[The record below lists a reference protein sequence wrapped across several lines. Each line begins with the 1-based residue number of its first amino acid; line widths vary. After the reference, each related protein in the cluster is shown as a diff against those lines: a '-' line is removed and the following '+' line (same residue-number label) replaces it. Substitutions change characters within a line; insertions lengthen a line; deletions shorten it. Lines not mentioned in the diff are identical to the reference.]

1 MKEKIYWIVKELM
14 ELGMDETEI
23 IDFFQECIDEV
34 KKTNKQSTDE
44 KIRNYER
51 NKI

>member
-14 ELGMDETEI
+14 ESGMDETEI

-34 KKTNKQSTDE
+34 KKDKL
-44 KIRNYER
+44 
-51 NKI
+51 